1 MSFPADEHSFQFQH
15 SRSSLAASYDILS
28 QYLQSSVRLSIVT
41 CFYGVQ
47 LGKQKG
53 YLSMRNGFRSLDE
66 TVQSRRRELRVSCN
80 GFHLK
85 TSKKKIRLLPLF
97 GCVLFGRNYRYR
109 LSPTERHHWPMLAR
123 KAAVRRRAG
132 RTSASTTGRLNG
144 RKSSLFRW
152 QRSPAD

>member
-85 TSKKKIRLLPLF
+85 TSKKKSEYCHYLVVFCLVEITGIGSLQP
-97 GCVLFGRNYRYR
+97 G
-109 LSPTERHHWPMLAR
+109 AI
-123 KAAVRRRAG
+123 
-132 RTSASTTGRLNG
+132 TGRC
-144 RKSSLFRW
+144 
-152 QRSPAD
+152 

>member
-85 TSKKKIRLLPLF
+85 TSKKKNPNTAIIWLCFVWSKLP
-97 GCVLFGRNYRYR
+97 VSA
-109 LSPTERHHWPMLAR
+109 LSNRAPSLADASEKGSGSTSSRSHERFND
-123 KAAVRRRAG
+123 
-132 RTSASTTGRLNG
+132 RTS
-144 RKSSLFRW
+144 KW
-152 QRSPAD
+152 P